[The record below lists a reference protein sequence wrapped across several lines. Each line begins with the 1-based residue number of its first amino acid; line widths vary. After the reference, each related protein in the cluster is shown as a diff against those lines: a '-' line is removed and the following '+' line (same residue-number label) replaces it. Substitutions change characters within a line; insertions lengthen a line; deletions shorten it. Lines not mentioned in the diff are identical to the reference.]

1 MMTVDHAVESLTI
14 ETIGQ
19 VDTTAG
25 TGLVEGVSEPL
36 PPAVYLRPTPLATA
50 DEAIAD
56 FARQALGA
64 ATPDPLA
71 RLPPLLGAVHTG
83 LPFETGPTSI
93 SPAAAPALPARRGAC
108 HAPPPLFTATETAP
122 RTETVP

>member
-1 MMTVDHAVESLTI
+1 MRISDWSSDVCSSDLAHGNLCHMMTVDHAVESLTI

-56 FARQALGA
+56 FARQAMGA
-64 ATPDPLA
+64 ATRDPLE
-71 RLPPLLGAVHTG
+71 RLHEIGRASCRERV
-83 LPFETGPTSI
+83 
-93 SPAAAPALPARRGAC
+93 C
-108 HAPPPLFTATETAP
+108 QY
-122 RTETVP
+122 V